1 MISYPSGYNQVMA
14 VIALRKEIK
23 SAVDQL
29 PQDRLASLADY
40 IAFLNRPNL
49 RQQIAKAERDLKAG
63 KGVNW
68 RKVRRDV

>member
-1 MISYPSGYNQVMA
+1 MA

-40 IAFLNRPNL
+40 IAFLNRPTL
-49 RQQIAKAERDLKAG
+49 RQQITKAERDLKAG